1 MCQTPVQKGVVVALI
16 RAQSALK
23 DMKLDGDA
31 QIGVDIIRR
40 ACEAPLRQLTAN
52 AGVDGSI
59 VVQDVRNGKAS
70 YGYNV
75 ATGEYVD
82 MLKAGII
89 DPTKVTRGALQ
100 NAASIAGLL
109 LVTEAMVADI
119 PKKDPPPAPAPGG
132 MGGMDGMY

>member
-1 MCQTPVQKGVVVALI
+1 MPNPGATKAVASPS
-16 RAQSALK
+16 SAAP
-23 DMKLDGDA
+23 GA
-31 QIGVDIIRR
+31 
-40 ACEAPLRQLTAN
+40 APLRQLTAN

-75 ATGEYVD
+75 ATGQYVD

-109 LVTEAMVADI
+109 LVTEAMVADL

-132 MGGMDGMY
+132 MDGMYGMY